1 LAVKIRLTRM
11 GRKKKPFYRIVV
23 MDTRAKRDGKYIER
37 LGIYNPMVNPPDIR
51 IDEERVGYWI
61 DTGALISD
69 TVNSLLKKKGII
81 HKRYL
86 KKKGLSEG
94 EIDEEMKKWEV
105 LQIERER
112 RLAKEAELKGKQKK
126 VEEPE
131 EAKAEETGAEEV
143 KKEEAEVEE
152 AKAEEVKK
160 EEVKKEETKVEETSK
175 EEPVPSA
182 EEVKE
187 TVDAAEEKPPEN
199 KTVEPEQDTVDQ
211 QQELD
216 KQQEQN

>member
-23 MDTRAKRDGKYIER
+23 MDTRAKRDGKYIEK
-37 LGIYNPMVNPPDIR
+37 LGIYNPMVDPPEIQ
-51 IDEERVGYWI
+51 IDEERISYWI

-69 TVNSLLKKKGII
+69 TVKSLMKKKGII
-81 HKRYL
+81 YKRYL

-94 EIDEEMKKWEV
+94 EIEEEMKKWEV

-112 RLAKEAELKGKQKK
+112 RLAKEAGSKDKKKKIEEPEAEETKEEEVKEKEEVK
-126 VEEPE
+126 VEEPQVEDDKAE
-131 EAKAEETGAEEV
+131 EAKAEETEQKGESA
-143 KKEEAEVEE
+143 
-152 AKAEEVKK
+152 
-160 EEVKKEETKVEETSK
+160 
-175 EEPVPSA
+175 PSE

-187 TVDAAEEKPPEN
+187 ETEPAKEELSED

-211 QQELD
+211 QQEKD